1 MPKIFGIPN
10 QIQKKQQYA
19 ILNDS
24 KPDMFLP
31 YVYKRFIQTFLGREN
46 QGVLLQ
52 RFTVTRSTC
61 VLSSRLRKNSVK
73 REFFVTAQ

>member
-31 YVYKRFIQTFLGREN
+31 YVYKRFIQTLGERIKESYCKD
-46 QGVLLQ
+46 LL
-52 RFTVTRSTC
+52 
-61 VLSSRLRKNSVK
+61 
-73 REFFVTAQ
+73 